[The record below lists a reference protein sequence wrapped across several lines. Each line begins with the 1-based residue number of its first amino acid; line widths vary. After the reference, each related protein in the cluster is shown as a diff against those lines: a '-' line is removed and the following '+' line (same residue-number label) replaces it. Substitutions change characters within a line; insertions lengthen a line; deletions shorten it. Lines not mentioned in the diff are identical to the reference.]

1 LRFVSWTYVNFS
13 TLLMY
18 SSGPRAPTAK
28 LLKVVTNLPKMTSMN
43 GNAIPAAIAVMRDTR
58 YIRRLLLSA

>member
-1 LRFVSWTYVNFS
+1 
-13 TLLMY
+13 
-18 SSGPRAPTAK
+18 
-28 LLKVVTNLPKMTSMN
+28 VTNLPKMTSMN